1 MRSRLYQKERRNR
14 IASYVKDRIN
24 AKRDFL
30 SAITADS
37 PRAVGD
43 ALEKIVGDQFENILG
58 DWCTDYSNDFARRA
72 MADIAFTD
80 KDGFYHITD
89 IKTHRIDTS
98 FNMPQLTSV
107 ERLARLYED
116 DKNVFSVLMVKY
128 EIDGLKVRAR
138 DVIFAPIEYLDWKCL
153 TIGALGWG
161 QIQIRNSN
169 DILLRDSYSR
179 KKWMIEFCDA
189 VLSFYPKEIGKIRN
203 RIERFERVKEV
214 WESRED
220 V

>member
-1 MRSRLYQKERRNR
+1 M
-14 IASYVKDRIN
+14 
-24 AKRDFL
+24 
-30 SAITADS
+30 SAITVDS

-43 ALEKIVGDQFENILG
+43 ALKKIVGDHFENILG

-138 DVIFAPIEYLDWKCL
+138 DVIFAPIEYLDWRCL

-161 QIQIRNSN
+161 QIQIRNS
-169 DILLRDSYSR
+169 
-179 KKWMIEFCDA
+179 
-189 VLSFYPKEIGKIRN
+189 
-203 RIERFERVKEV
+203 
-214 WESRED
+214 
-220 V
+220 